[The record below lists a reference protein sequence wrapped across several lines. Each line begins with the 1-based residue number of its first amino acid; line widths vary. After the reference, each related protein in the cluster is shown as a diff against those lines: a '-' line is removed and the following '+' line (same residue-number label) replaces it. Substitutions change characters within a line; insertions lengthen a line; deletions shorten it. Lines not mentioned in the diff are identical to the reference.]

1 MKTAIIVI
9 STLSVIFILSSEMKV
24 TLKPFSIKFESVTN
38 GVGWLM
44 LVIGINLVIY
54 TARNRADKE
63 GFKRGAEA
71 VIEEMQKQHKNQP

>member
-71 VIEEMQKQHKNQP
+71 VIEEINKQQQ